1 MNQILSFDEII
12 LTLGLMALSFLFGII
27 LALVW
32 VAYDEQLVINRKCE
46 KKQQQAKLVQTLL
59 IYQANCS
66 SMKEAG
72 RCPGVC
78 SKCAWGINIRGKS
91 NGQNGKRNL

>member
-1 MNQILSFDEII
+1 MNRILSFDEIV
-12 LTLGLMALSFLFGII
+12 LTVGLMALSFLFGII

-32 VAYDEQLVINRKCE
+32 VAYDEQLVINQERE

-66 SMKEAG
+66 RMKEEG

-78 SKCAWGINIRGKS
+78 SKCAWGIHIKGKS
-91 NGQNGKRNL
+91 NGQNGKRSL